1 MAQLSQGEKGHS
13 GRDRLPLVSS
23 LSLTSSHIWRY
34 CKKKKKRQAQFC
46 IERNSIHVNQKSSAP
61 SRPYIMSP
69 SSVLAHTAVFLQ
81 GTNGCV
87 VPFKDRLPLGLN
99 RHAGRGKCLFQ
110 KPLNVYHAE
119 APPSINAWSETH
131 LIFND
136 FKVIVKVHNSKFH
149 WKYKGK
155 DSKAFCI
162 QHVLA
167 QILFS
172 LSVLLYLCISLFTLE
187 VFRSS
192 PKQPLPAPAF
202 QPQPQLPPH
211 PGLCLGGLYAASGC
225 RNSLL
230 LPGRIIMMCKTV
242 GLVFLQ
248 SVHIVKTVE

>member
-1 MAQLSQGEKGHS
+1 MDA
-13 GRDRLPLVSS
+13 
-23 LSLTSSHIWRY
+23 W
-34 CKKKKKRQAQFC
+34 F
-46 IERNSIHVNQKSSAP
+46 
-61 SRPYIMSP
+61 
-69 SSVLAHTAVFLQ
+69 
-81 GTNGCV
+81 
-87 VPFKDRLPLGLN
+87 PFKDRLPLGLN

-172 LSVLLYLCISLFTLE
+172 LSVLLYLCISLFRGIQ
-187 VFRSS
+187 VFPQTAPPSTC
-192 PKQPLPAPAF
+192 LPAPTPA
-202 QPQPQLPPH
+202 PTPPRT
-211 PGLCLGGLYAASGC
+211 LSGRFIC
-225 RNSLL
+225 SFRL
-230 LPGRIIMMCKTV
+230 
-242 GLVFLQ
+242 
-248 SVHIVKTVE
+248 